1 MEVIKVFVGILTLIG
16 ALGLFLFGMK
26 LMSESLQKVAGN
38 KMRVILAAMTN
49 NRIKGIFT
57 GFLVTCTIQ
66 SSSATTVMIV
76 SFVNAGLLSLIGAI
90 GVIMGA
96 NIGTTITAWIIS
108 ILGFKVSMYVL
119 ALPIIGL
126 GFPLYFSRNSTWR
139 AWGEFFIGFA
149 ILFIGL
155 NFLKESVPD
164 LQNNNGVLEF
174 ISKFSDLGFLS
185 ILIFVLIG
193 SIITVLIQSSSA
205 TMALTLVM
213 CYNGLIPFE
222 MGAAMVLGEN
232 IGTTITANI
241 AASVAN
247 ISAKRTARA
256 HFLFNMFGVI
266 WILLIFNLFL
276 RGIDSIVEHNHSYS
290 LLKTTS
296 SMSDFE
302 NVRNLLPIGL
312 ALFHSAFN
320 IINTLLLVGF
330 APLIAKIATKMV
342 PSKDEEDEEFRLK
355 YINTG
360 LLSTSELSLI
370 QAHEE
375 ISFFGKRLSKMLL
388 VTCDLLAEHKSKKID
403 YLLNK
408 IEKYEQITDNIEI
421 EIAEY
426 LTKVS
431 EGDISRDNSKRIRAM
446 LKIIDD
452 MESIGDVCYQ
462 MSKVINNKNKKKIK
476 VTDEQSAH
484 LNKILEMVKTS
495 MDIMNHN
502 LEVDF
507 NKVNPDSAHKTE
519 NEINEY
525 RNKLR
530 QQNVEDLKEKKYK
543 YKSGA
548 FYSDIF
554 SLSEKMGDYIINIS
568 EAIEEYLQE

>member
-1 MEVIKVFVGILTLIG
+1 
-16 ALGLFLFGMK
+16 
-26 LMSESLQKVAGN
+26 
-38 KMRVILAAMTN
+38 
-49 NRIKGIFT
+49 
-57 GFLVTCTIQ
+57 
-66 SSSATTVMIV
+66 
-76 SFVNAGLLSLIGAI
+76 
-90 GVIMGA
+90 
-96 NIGTTITAWIIS
+96 
-108 ILGFKVSMYVL
+108 
-119 ALPIIGL
+119 
-126 GFPLYFSRNSTWR
+126 
-139 AWGEFFIGFA
+139 
-149 ILFIGL
+149 
-155 NFLKESVPD
+155 
-164 LQNNNGVLEF
+164 
-174 ISKFSDLGFLS
+174 
-185 ILIFVLIG
+185 
-193 SIITVLIQSSSA
+193 
-205 TMALTLVM
+205 
-213 CYNGLIPFE
+213 
-222 MGAAMVLGEN
+222 
-232 IGTTITANI
+232 
-241 AASVAN
+241 
-247 ISAKRTARA
+247 
-256 HFLFNMFGVI
+256 MFGVI

-276 RGIDSIVEHNHSYS
+276 RGIDSVVEHNHSYS

-312 ALFHSAFN
+312 ALFHTAFN

-388 VTCDLLAEHKSKKID
+388 VTCDLLAERKAKKID

>member
-1 MEVIKVFVGILTLIG
+1 MEIFKIIVGILTLIG

-38 KMRVILAAMTN
+38 KMRKILAAMTN

-66 SSSATTVMIV
+66 SSSATTVMVV

-108 ILGFKVSMYVL
+108 LLGFKVSMYSL
-119 ALPIIGL
+119 ALPIIGI
-126 GFPLYFSRNSTWR
+126 GFPLFFSKNSTHR
-139 AWGEFFIGFA
+139 SWGEFFIGFA

-155 NFLKESVPD
+155 NYLKESVPD
-164 LQNNNGVLEF
+164 LHNNHAVMEYVSRYTN
-174 ISKFSDLGFLS
+174 LGFLS
-185 ILIFVLIG
+185 IIFFLFIG
-193 SIITVLIQSSSA
+193 SILTVIIQSSSA

-241 AASVAN
+241 AAAVAN

-256 HFLFNMFGVI
+256 HFIFNIFGVV

-276 RGIDSIVEHNHSYS
+276 RGIDLIVERNHNYS
-290 LLKTTS
+290 IINTTA
-296 SMSDFE
+296 SMPEFAQ
-302 NVRNLLPIGL
+302 VRNLLPIGL

-342 PSKDEEDEEFRLK
+342 PSKDDEDEEFRLK

-360 LLSTSELSLI
+360 LLSTSELSLV
-370 QAHEE
+370 QAREE
-375 ISFFGKRLSKMLL
+375 IGVLGKRLSKMLKI
-388 VTCDLLAEHKSKKID
+388 TSDLLVEEKAKKINP
-403 YLLNK
+403 LLK
-408 IEKYEQITDNIEI
+408 RIEKHEQITDNMEI

-462 MSKVINNKNKKKIK
+462 MSKVIDNKNQKKIK
-476 VTDEQSAH
+476 FTKEQIAH
-484 LNKILEMVKTS
+484 LNELLELVKKS
-495 MDIMNHN
+495 MDIMNQN

-507 NKVNPDSAHKTE
+507 HKVNPELAHQTE
-519 NEINEY
+519 GEINKY

-543 YKSGA
+543 YKSGI

-554 SLSEKMGDYIINIS
+554 SLSEKIGDYVINIS
-568 EAIEEYLQE
+568 EAIEEYQHE